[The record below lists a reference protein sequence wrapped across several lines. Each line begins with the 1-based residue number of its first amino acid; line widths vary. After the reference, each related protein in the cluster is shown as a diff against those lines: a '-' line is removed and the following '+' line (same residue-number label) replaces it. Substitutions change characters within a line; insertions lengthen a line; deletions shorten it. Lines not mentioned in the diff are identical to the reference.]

1 MIDPITAFATAQ
13 AAIKGVQ
20 AAIKMGKD
28 IGAISGDLMK
38 FFEAK
43 DVVAKAASEPKKTFG
58 KSDTAQAFET
68 VMHAK
73 QLQDAENELKQH
85 LIWSG
90 NADVWQAIMVERNN
104 LVQKRKAEEIA
115 MEKAKAS
122 PIFAAAYEAVFERR
136 RKIEAEQTLIEMNS
150 AINEMDV
157 AGKAHSRARDLERSA
172 YAHLIEAKKVWRIA
186 MQLAEAET
194 TNLQAACAKA
204 QVLIDAR
211 KAARA

>member
-43 DVVAKAASEPKKTFG
+43 DVVAKAAANPKKSTFG

-73 QLQDAENELKQH
+73 QLQDAENELKQM

-90 NADVWQAIMVERNN
+90 NADVWQSILMERNN
-104 LVQKRKAEEIA
+104 IVHKRKAEEA
-115 MEKAKAS
+115 ETEKAKAKRKQE
-122 PIFAAAYEAVFERR
+122 IEEAVTMVLLLAAISGLMALVVWGTAEYVYFMRR
-136 RKIEAEQTLIEMNS
+136 
-150 AINEMDV
+150 
-157 AGKAHSRARDLERSA
+157 
-172 YAHLIEAKKVWRIA
+172 
-186 MQLAEAET
+186 
-194 TNLQAACAKA
+194 
-204 QVLIDAR
+204 
-211 KAARA
+211 

>member
-115 MEKAKAS
+115 MEKAKAKRKKE
-122 PIFAAAYEAVFERR
+122 IEEAV
-136 RKIEAEQTLIEMNS
+136 TMLLLG
-150 AINEMDV
+150 V
-157 AGKAHSRARDLERSA
+157 AGAMLMI
-172 YAHLIEAKKVWRIA
+172 LIAWG
-186 MQLAEAET
+186 T
-194 TNLQAACAKA
+194 LQY
-204 QVLIDAR
+204 VDFMR
-211 KAARA
+211 NH

>member
-115 MEKAKAS
+115 MEKAKAKRKKE
-122 PIFAAAYEAVFERR
+122 IEEAV
-136 RKIEAEQTLIEMNS
+136 TMLLLG
-150 AINEMDV
+150 V
-157 AGKAHSRARDLERSA
+157 AGAMVMILVVWGTLKYVDFMRA
-172 YAHLIEAKKVWRIA
+172 
-186 MQLAEAET
+186 
-194 TNLQAACAKA
+194 
-204 QVLIDAR
+204 
-211 KAARA
+211 

>member
-28 IGAISGDLMK
+28 LQGISGDLMK

-43 DVVAKAASEPKKTFG
+43 DVVAKAAAEPKKGFG

-73 QLQDAENELKQH
+73 QLQDAENELKQM

-90 NADVWQAIMVERNN
+90 QADVWQAIMLERNN
-104 LVQKRKAEEIA
+104 LVQKRKSEEIA
-115 MEKAKAS
+115 MEKAKAKKKQEIS
-122 PIFAAAYEAVFERR
+122 E
-136 RKIEAEQTLIEMNS
+136 TIEMVL
-150 AINEMDV
+150 AIA
-157 AGKAHSRARDLERSA
+157 AGALLITLLAWGTME
-172 YAHLIEAKKVWRIA
+172 YADF
-186 MQLAEAET
+186 M
-194 TNLQAACAKA
+194 
-204 QVLIDAR
+204 R
-211 KAARA
+211 K

>member
-28 IGAISGDLMK
+28 LQGISGDLMK

-43 DVVAKAASEPKKTFG
+43 DVVAKAAAEPKKGFG

-73 QLQDAENELKQH
+73 QLQDAENELKQM

-90 NADVWQAIMVERNN
+90 QADVWQAIMLERNKI
-104 LVQKRKAEEIA
+104 VQKRKSEEIA
-115 MEKAKAS
+115 MEKAKAKRKQEIS
-122 PIFAAAYEAVFERR
+122 EA
-136 RKIEAEQTLIEMNS
+136 IEMVL
-150 AINEMDV
+150 AIA
-157 AGKAHSRARDLERSA
+157 AGALLIT
-172 YAHLIEAKKVWRIA
+172 HLAWGTMEY
-186 MQLAEAET
+186 
-194 TNLQAACAKA
+194 
-204 QVLIDAR
+204 IDFMR
-211 KAARA
+211 K

>member
-1 MIDPITAFATAQ
+1 MIDPITAFAAAQ

-43 DVVAKAASEPKKTFG
+43 DVVAKAAVQPKKGFG

-68 VMHAK
+68 VIQAK

-90 NADVWQAIMVERNN
+90 HADVWQAIMVERNN
-104 LVQKRKAEEIA
+104 IVAKRKSEEIA
-115 MEKAKAS
+115 MEKAKAKRKQE
-122 PIFAAAYEAVFERR
+122 IEEAITMVLLA
-136 RKIEAEQTLIEMNS
+136 IAGAGLVTL
-150 AINEMDV
+150 V
-157 AGKAHSRARDLERSA
+157 AWGTMQYVDFMKA
-172 YAHLIEAKKVWRIA
+172 
-186 MQLAEAET
+186 
-194 TNLQAACAKA
+194 
-204 QVLIDAR
+204 
-211 KAARA
+211 